1 MSINEV
7 KTKLKRY
14 AEVLRQNKIAFSNLY
29 LFGSYCSGQA
39 KADSD
44 IDVAVIM
51 QNTGTNANAFELESK
66 LWILAPKVDARI
78 EPFLLAKK
86 DLSGARATMMGVEV
100 IKRGIRII

>member
-7 KTKLKRY
+7 KAKLKLY

-29 LFGSYCSGQA
+29 LFGSYGCGQA

-44 IDVAVIM
+44 IDVAVIV
-51 QNTGTNANAFELESK
+51 QKTGTKSNAFDLESK

-78 EPFLLAKK
+78 EPFLLEKK
-86 DLSGARATMMGVEV
+86 DLDGARATMMGVEV
-100 IKRGIRII
+100 WKRGIKVI